1 MEQHVLGLIFLPINL
16 KLKLKVLISL
26 LWLTLWPP
34 DAKSWLTGKDPDVG
48 KDWGREK
55 GWQKMRWLDAII
67 DSMDMSLS
75 KLVEMVKDREAW
87 PAVVHGVTKSQ
98 IQLINW
104 TTMGNLLVIYL
115 KNTCKS
121 MADSFQ
127 WMTKPT
133 TKKKKFLNKKYI
145 QRVLKI

>member
-26 LWLTLWPP
+26 LWITLWPP
-34 DAKSWLTGKDPDVG
+34 DAKSWLTGKDLDVG
-48 KDWGREK
+48 KDWGQEK

-75 KLVEMVKDREAW
+75 KLVEMVKYREAW

-98 IQLINW
+98 TQLINW
-104 TTMGNLLVIYL
+104 TTMGNLLVIHL

-127 WMTKPT
+127 CMTKPT
-133 TKKKKFLNKKYI
+133 TIKK
-145 QRVLKI
+145 QLKN